1 MARICKSKNELFV
14 NFPRKSMRLHTL
26 PKGNRENPDF
36 FKLTSWMNRYVDI
49 RTTQH
54 TDTTDVF
61 SVLRAQIVECVPGIR
76 LYGGS

>member
-1 MARICKSKNELFV
+1 MNYLWIFSEKVCGYTRFLKVTAEY
-14 NFPRKSMRLHTL
+14 
-26 PKGNRENPDF
+26 PDF